1 MDIIF
6 GVIIGLF
13 IGIVIFLLQKMRLTK
28 RIDELSSMIE
38 ELNRQNYSINI
49 KQDEFSKLEDDIY
62 KLFLKNVEERDNIE
76 KLYEKQSKSLEDI
89 AHQIKTP
96 ITAIMFQM
104 ENMDI
109 EEEKLKGLSSQLE
122 RLNSLTD
129 TLLKL
134 SSLESNITKMKRES
148 IKLKEIIDYSLDVLD
163 GDIQKRNI
171 EIEKGELEEN
181 IEGDY
186 YWISEGIINILKNAI
201 SVSENKK
208 IIINSRK
215 NPIYTELS
223 IEDEGGGITEK
234 NMNKIFKRFY
244 KSPDSKGFGIG
255 LSMAKAIIEANKGE
269 IEVSNTDKGAIF
281 IIKFYKVT

>member
-76 KLYEKQSKSLEDI
+76 KLYEKQSKNLEDI

-109 EEEKLKGLSSQLE
+109 EEERLKGLSSQLE

-148 IKLKEIIDYSLDVLD
+148 IKLKDIIDYSLDVLD

-281 IIKFYKVT
+281 RIKFYKVT

>member
-148 IKLKEIIDYSLDVLD
+148 IKLKDIIDYSLDVLD

>member
-1 MDIIF
+1 MDTIF
-6 GVIIGLF
+6 GIIIGLS
-13 IGIVIFLLQKMRLTK
+13 IGIVIFLLQKRRITK
-28 RIDELSSMIE
+28 RIDELSSMIGD
-38 ELNRQNYSINI
+38 LNKQNYRINI

-62 KLFLKNVEERDNIE
+62 KLFLKNVEERENVE
-76 KLYEKQSKSLEDI
+76 KLYEKQSKNLEDI

-109 EEEKLKGLSSQLE
+109 EKDGIEGLRFQLE

-129 TLLKL
+129 ILLKL
-134 SSLESNITKMKRES
+134 SSLETNIVKMKRES

-163 GDIQKRNI
+163 GDIKKRNI
-171 EIEKGELEEN
+171 EIEKGELKEN

-186 YWISEGIINILKNAI
+186 YWISEGVINIFKNAI

-215 NPIYTELS
+215 NPIYTELT
-223 IEDEGGGITEK
+223 IEDEGGGISEK

-255 LSMAKAIIEANKGE
+255 LSMAKTIMEANHGE
-269 IEVSNTDKGAIF
+269 IEVDNTEKGTVF
-281 IIKFYKVT
+281 KIKFYKVT

>member
-13 IGIVIFLLQKMRLTK
+13 IGIVIFLLQKRRLTR

-38 ELNRQNYSINI
+38 ELNRQNYGINI

-76 KLYEKQSKSLEDI
+76 KLYEKQSKNLEDI

-109 EEEKLKGLSSQLE
+109 EEERLKSLNSQLE

-181 IEGDY
+181 IDGDY

-201 SVSENKK
+201 SVSKNKK

-223 IEDEGGGITEK
+223 IEDEGGGILEK
-234 NMNKIFKRFY
+234 NMNKIFRRFY

-269 IEVSNTDKGAIF
+269 IEVSNTEKGAIF
-281 IIKFYKVT
+281 KIKFYKVT

>member
-13 IGIVIFLLQKMRLTK
+13 IGIVVFLLQKMRLTR

-76 KLYEKQSKSLEDI
+76 KLYEKQSKNLEDI

-109 EEEKLKGLSSQLE
+109 EEERLKGLSSQLE

>member
-13 IGIVIFLLQKMRLTK
+13 IGIVIFLLQKRRLTR

-38 ELNRQNYSINI
+38 ELNRQNYGINI

-76 KLYEKQSKSLEDI
+76 KLYEKQSKNLEDI

-109 EEEKLKGLSSQLE
+109 EEERLKGLNSQLE

-134 SSLESNITKMKRES
+134 SSLESNITKMKKES

-186 YWISEGIINILKNAI
+186 YWISEGIINILKNTI

-269 IEVSNTDKGAIF
+269 IEVSNTEKGAIF
-281 IIKFYKVT
+281 KIKFYKVT